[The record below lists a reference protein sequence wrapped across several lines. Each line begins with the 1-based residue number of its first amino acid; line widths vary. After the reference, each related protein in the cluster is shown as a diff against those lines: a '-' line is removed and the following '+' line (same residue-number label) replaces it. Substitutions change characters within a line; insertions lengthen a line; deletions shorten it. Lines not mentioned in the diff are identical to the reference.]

1 MKSRIFLIL
10 LTIVTLSFA
19 QKDYQQV
26 IFQRGKFNDQ
36 VPILNP
42 ILFRAYPVAIAPD
55 TFQVYL
61 ITDILYDFLQFTR
74 QQDDFLANFSIEANF
89 INTETKLVYTKT
101 WESAFRLN
109 NFEETNSRDQ
119 FFFTLDS
126 LQMPAGNYRLKLI
139 YQDLQGKQHA
149 DLDLK
154 FVVRNSKSFY
164 AAPPLFL
171 QKNSNHKQLPFIF
184 AQQKPLPLQKQLPFN
199 QEMDILLHVFNRTGE
214 PVKVNALLKA
224 KDSNKII
231 FSQDSL
237 FPISRK
243 MGSLILKP
251 NLMALEEGTYSLNLS
266 YTANSDTIKQEL
278 PVSIIWFQ
286 KPRSLYKIDY
296 AIQPLELIVDPETFE
311 QLKSGNDHEE
321 IENFRKFWLTKD
333 PTSETAFNEVMYE
346 FYTRVDSA
354 DIRWGGKRWMYGWR
368 KEPGRTFLL
377 YGKPDE
383 VVDNS
388 LNPVNPIME
397 WTYQLK
403 DRKLIFTFQALY
415 GRKSYE
421 LIDQRTEYN

>member
-74 QQDDFLANFSIEANF
+74 QQNDFLANFSIEANF

-101 WESAFRLN
+101 WESTFRLN

-149 DLDLK
+149 NLDLK
-154 FVVRNSKSFY
+154 FVV
-164 AAPPLFL
+164 
-171 QKNSNHKQLPFIF
+171 KQLPSIF
-184 AQQKPLPLQKQLPFN
+184 ARQKPLPLQKHIPFN
-199 QEMDILLHVFNRTGE
+199 QEMDILLNVFNRTGD
-214 PVKVNALLKA
+214 PVKVNASLKA

-231 FSQDSL
+231 YSQDSL
-237 FPISRK
+237 FSISGK

-251 NLMALEEGTYSLNLS
+251 NLMTLEEGTYSLNIS

-278 PVSIIWFQ
+278 PISIIWFQ

-311 QLKSGNDHEE
+311 QLKSGNDQEE
-321 IENFRKFWLTKD
+321 TENFRKFWLTRD
-333 PTSETAFNEVMYE
+333 PTPETAFNEVMYE

-354 DIRWGGKRWMYGWR
+354 DIRWGGKRWMYGWK

-377 YGKPDE
+377 YG
-383 VVDNS
+383 
-388 LNPVNPIME
+388 
-397 WTYQLK
+397 
-403 DRKLIFTFQALY
+403 
-415 GRKSYE
+415 
-421 LIDQRTEYN
+421 